1 MQFPIVIGLR
11 RSRFMDGAL
20 LVVAIIGVMASAIV
34 PWSPLVS
41 FILGIAT
48 VIVALFV
55 AGALTP
61 RIHVLR
67 IDHDGRIACQLTGKP
82 EFFPVHLL
90 PGATV
95 HPWLTVLRLARER
108 DVYRLVIAPDSAAP
122 EEFRRLR
129 VWLRWR
135 AEVSGGA
142 GDL

>member
-11 RSRFMDGAL
+11 RSHFMDGAV
-20 LVVAIIGVMASAIV
+20 LVVAIIGVMASAVV

-55 AGALTP
+55 AGVLTP
-61 RIHVLR
+61 RIRVLR
-67 IDHDGRIACQLTGKP
+67 IDHDGRIACQLIGKP
-82 EFFPVHLL
+82 EFFPVRLL

-108 DVYRLVIAPDSAAP
+108 DVYRLVIAPDSAVP

-142 GDL
+142 GDP

>member
-11 RSRFMDGAL
+11 RSRFMDGAV

-61 RIHVLR
+61 RIRILR
-67 IDHDGRIACQLTGKP
+67 IDHDGRVACQLTGKP
-82 EFFPVHLL
+82 ESSPAHLL
-90 PGATV
+90 PGPTA
-95 HPWLTVLRLARER
+95 HPWLTVLRLAHEQG
-108 DVYRLVIAPDSAAP
+108 VHRLVIAPDSAAP
-122 EEFRRLR
+122 EKLRRLR

-142 GDL
+142 GDP